1 MEPVGAISEG
11 EWGSLSGMYTTEEA
25 EFMAQLLG
33 NCSSFPNE
41 LDGGSSLGI
50 PSAFWAAGHES
61 VNKSLYCS
69 SDAANTNLYCFSQGS
84 SSYSGGSSLFPN
96 SSQGSYY
103 LSDSQQVLGGNNSA
117 MSMDFCIGDDKN
129 NSLAVQVFADSLMEG
144 DEYCLNVEECR
155 RNFPE
160 MPELPSATE
169 DKNNKMPENSKKR
182 MRDSGDVQKNKRN
195 VKKKSQK
202 SVSSNNEED
211 NNGGVVN
218 GQSSSSCSSEDESI
232 ASQELN
238 GSSSPKGSAALNSK
252 DKARASRG
260 SATDPQSLYARKRRE
275 RINERLK
282 ILQNLVPNG
291 TKVDI
296 STMLEEAVE
305 YVKFLQLQIK
315 LLSSD
320 DLWMYAPLA
329 YNGMDIGLDLKISMP
344 RK

>member
-33 NCSSFPNE
+33 SCSSFPNE
-41 LDGGSSLGI
+41 FDGGSSLGI
-50 PSAFWAAGHES
+50 PPAFWAAGHES

-69 SDAANTNLYCFSQGS
+69 SDAANTLLYCFSEGS
-84 SSYSGGSSLFPN
+84 SSFSGGRN
-96 SSQGSYY
+96 YY
-103 LSDSQQVLGGNNSA
+103 LSDSQQVLGGNNSS

-144 DEYCLNVEECR
+144 DEYCLNNCHQ
-155 RNFPE
+155 PQD
-160 MPELPSATE
+160 
-169 DKNNKMPENSKKR
+169 DKNNKMPEKSQKR

-195 VKKKSQK
+195 VKKKNQK
-202 SVSSNNEED
+202 SVSSNNEEE

-252 DKARASRG
+252 GKARASRG

-275 RINERLK
+275 RINERLR

-329 YNGMDIGLDLKISMP
+329 YNGMDIGLDLKIAMP